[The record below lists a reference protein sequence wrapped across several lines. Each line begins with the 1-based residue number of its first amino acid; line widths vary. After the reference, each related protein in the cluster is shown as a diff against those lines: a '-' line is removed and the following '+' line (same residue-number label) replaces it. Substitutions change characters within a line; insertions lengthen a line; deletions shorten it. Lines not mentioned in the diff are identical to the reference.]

1 MKKQKKETK
10 KEIIIIDD
18 KIKKKQLVYDEK
30 LRQSW
35 EKFLGTDYD
44 FKFGQFFSR
53 AKDNATVKIYDEF
66 LQLNNGLIFLEYT
79 NVFTKHTSTL
89 YQGEWLITKGKK
101 VTHATDLFKKR
112 FNTLYNKDL
121 ELIPI
126 YRD

>member
-44 FKFGQFFSR
+44 FKFGQFISR
-53 AKDNATVKIYDEF
+53 AKDNSTVKIYDEF

>member
-44 FKFGQFFSR
+44 FKFGQFISR
-53 AKDNATVKIYDEF
+53 AKDNSTVKIYDEF

-101 VTHATDLFKKR
+101 VTHATDFFKKR